1 MAFKQNRKRLT
12 YKLTT
17 TKDAK
22 IYPGMLVKIK
32 EISQEEELLVL
43 EVLTSVKETGKK
55 TKILLRNYSIK

>member
-43 EVLTSVKETGKK
+43 EVLTSV
-55 TKILLRNYSIK
+55 